1 MQQTALNL
9 IAIGVFLMT
18 MTSLLG
24 GIFHISP
31 FVPAGITVFIMGI
44 ASVDTFQ
51 LQGRGMMIFLDLF
64 TPEAERKR
72 VIQHEA
78 GHFLAGYLLGIPI
91 TGYSLTPWEAVR
103 QGQGGL
109 GGVNFDLETIEN
121 SLQRKQQINLL
132 VERVSTTLMA
142 GIAAENLVFDED
154 QGGFE
159 DRRQL
164 RQMLVKAG
172 VPSVSLEQREKWA
185 TLQATNLLERNQ
197 ESYQNLV
204 QAMAAR
210 KSLEECYQVISET
223 SSELEAIA

>member
-24 GIFHISP
+24 GIFHLSP
-31 FVPAGITVFIMGI
+31 FVPAGITVAIMAI

-51 LQGRGMMIFLDLF
+51 LQGRGVMLFLDLF

-91 TGYSLTPWEAVR
+91 TGYSLTPWEAIKN
-103 QGQGGL
+103 GQGGL
-109 GGVNFDLETIEN
+109 GGVTFDLDAVEE
-121 SLQRKQQINLL
+121 SLRRSQQINLV
-132 VERVSTTLMA
+132 VERISTTLMA
-142 GIAAENLVFDED
+142 GIAAEQFVYEQD

-164 RQMLVKAG
+164 KQMLVKAG
-172 VPSVSLEQREKWA
+172 LPTMVYEQKEKWA

-197 ESYQNLV
+197 ASYDNLV
-204 QAMAAR
+204 KAMAAR
-210 KSLEECYQVISET
+210 KSLEECYQIISET
-223 SSELEAIA
+223 SSELEAIV

>member
-24 GIFHISP
+24 GIWHLSP
-31 FVPAGITVFIMGI
+31 FVPAGITAAIMAI

-51 LQGRGMMIFLDLF
+51 LQGRGAMLFLDLF
-64 TPEAERKR
+64 TPEEERKR

-91 TGYSLTPWEAVR
+91 TGYSLTPWEAIKNS
-103 QGQGGL
+103 QGGL
-109 GGVNFDLETIEN
+109 GGVTFDLEAVEE
-121 SLQRKQQINLL
+121 SLVRSQQINLV
-132 VERVSTTLMA
+132 VERISTTLMA
-142 GIAAENLVFDED
+142 GIAAERFVYDKD
-154 QGGFE
+154 KGGFE

-164 RQMLVKAG
+164 KQMLVKAG
-172 VPSVSLEQREKWA
+172 LPSMVYEQKEKWA

-197 ESYQNLV
+197 ASYENLV
-204 QAMAAR
+204 KAMADR
-210 KSLEECYQVISET
+210 KSLEECYEIISET